1 MIAQLSGTLADKGLD
16 TAVIDVGGVGFTVH
30 ISLATLQALPAPGQ
44 PARLLTYLQVR
55 EDALTLYG
63 FASAEE
69 RRAFELCI
77 SVTGVGPKMALSALS
92 GLGPAELGAAIAN
105 EDVGRLVKVPG
116 IGKKTAE
123 RLVMELRDKFKK
135 SGSGSGGK
143 AESRAAAGGKAVS
156 GVFADV
162 VGALCNL
169 GYKPADAERA
179 VAHVIDTLPEGAAA
193 PSLEEVLRRSLRSLQ
208 RE

>member
-44 PARLLTYLQVR
+44 PAKLLTYLQVR

-92 GLGPAELGAAIAN
+92 GLGPAELGAAIAS

-135 SGSGSGGK
+135 TSSAGSSGKSDGRATGG
-143 AESRAAAGGKAVS
+143 RAAS
-156 GVFADV
+156 GVFGDV

-169 GYKPADAERA
+169 GYKSTDAERA
-179 VAHVIDTLPEGAAA
+179 VAHVLDSLPEGASS